1 MSKELCTFNSGTLRK
16 TIENMTM
23 GGNSN
28 QTIVYKVLNHKDICR
43 NPLAYNIRNENIGKK
58 ELMITLSYQY

>member
-1 MSKELCTFNSGTLRK
+1 MMCYAHLTPGTLSK
-16 TIENMTM
+16 TLENMTN

-28 QTIVYKVLNHKDICR
+28 RTIVYNALNHKDKVR
-43 NPLAYNIRNENIGKK
+43 NPLAYNIRNDNIGKN

>member
-1 MSKELCTFNSGTLRK
+1 
-16 TIENMTM
+16 M

-28 QTIVYKVLNHKDICR
+28 RTIVYNVLNHKDIRR
-43 NPLAYNIRNENIGKK
+43 NPLAYNIRNENIGKN